1 MGIVKNKKTG
11 YQCPQ
16 AQIELMV
23 DDVLLASTGI
33 DNDFDAE
40 TKDWD

>member
-1 MGIVKNKKTG
+1 MEIVKSKKTG

-23 DDVLLASTGI
+23 DDVLLASTGF
-33 DNDFDAE
+33 DPDFDQD
-40 TKDWD
+40 TQDWD